1 MNYLTTR
8 LKPVSDFFGEREKN
22 TIVPPPSE
30 PAAARK
36 YAFTVNS
43 LIKCTSLANRVE
55 TFAKA
60 IKSEVVS
67 VFKNS
72 YAFDLL
78 EYPRVSGTFEMFTT
92 SNSLISS
99 TNLASP

>member
-1 MNYLTTR
+1 MNYSTTR
-8 LKPVSDFFGEREKN
+8 LKPEPDFFGAREKN
-22 TIVPPPSE
+22 TIVPPGE

-43 LIKCTSLANRVE
+43 LIKYTSLANRLE

-67 VFKNS
+67 SFKNS
-72 YAFDLL
+72 YALDLS
-78 EYPRVSGTFEMFTT
+78 EYP
-92 SNSLISS
+92 
-99 TNLASP
+99 